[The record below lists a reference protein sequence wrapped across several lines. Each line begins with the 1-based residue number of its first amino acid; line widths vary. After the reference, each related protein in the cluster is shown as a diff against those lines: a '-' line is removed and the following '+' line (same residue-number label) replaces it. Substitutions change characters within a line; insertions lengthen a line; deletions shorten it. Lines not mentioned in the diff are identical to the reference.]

1 MPTPR
6 QQQFLFRQAGWMLL
20 GTALLA
26 TVGRLTAEL
35 VFVVSFVG
43 LVVVT
48 ALTAPLH
55 ATVDW
60 RVRLRWPLLVGGVVF
75 IVFVGVRTIEKFVG
89 TL

>member
-6 QQQFLFRQAGWMLL
+6 QRQFLGAQAGWMVL
-20 GTALLA
+20 GIALLA
-26 TVGRLTAEL
+26 SVGRLSAEL

-48 ALTAPLH
+48 GLTAPVH
-55 ATVDW
+55 ATVGW
-60 RVRLRWPLLVGGVVF
+60 RRRLRWPLLLGALVF
-75 IVFVGVRTIEKFVG
+75 LGFVGVRTVEKLVG